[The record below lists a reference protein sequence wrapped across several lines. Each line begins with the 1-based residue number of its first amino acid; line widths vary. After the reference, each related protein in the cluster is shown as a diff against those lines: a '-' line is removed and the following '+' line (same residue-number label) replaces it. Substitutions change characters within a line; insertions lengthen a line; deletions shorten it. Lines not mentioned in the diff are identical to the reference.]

1 MRHLRHRLHHRLHHR
16 VHHRPPGCP
25 PHGFPRHRGPAR
37 LWRARAQLR
46 WRIFFWFG
54 AAIVI
59 SGLAAGGILDLSDGH
74 AHTIALIVA
83 GVILWLSAGAIAWSL
98 TRPLMSIVRVTR
110 ELGAGK
116 LDSRLELGRHSGE
129 LGVLADAVND
139 MAARIERQVA
149 DQRELLAAVSHEL
162 RTPLGHA
169 RILLDT
175 ARDRGTD
182 PALVDGLEREIV
194 ELDAL
199 VGQLLATSR
208 LEFEVLERR
217 RVDGAEAAARAL
229 DRAGLPAELLEVV
242 AGDTGCDADPTL
254 LARAL
259 ANILRNAQEHG
270 NAHGGSARGGATRLR
285 LRREGEALAFEVDDA
300 GPGFAAED
308 LERVFERF
316 YRGERRAGGSLG
328 LGLSLVRRI
337 AQAHDGR
344 AWAENLPAGGARV
357 GFTIGPAGLPRSSQ
371 GAGP

>member
-1 MRHLRHRLHHRLHHR
+1 
-16 VHHRPPGCP
+16 
-25 PHGFPRHRGPAR
+25 

-54 AAIVI
+54 AAIVL
-59 SGLAAGGILDLSDGH
+59 SGLAAGGILDLSEGRGH
-74 AHTIALIVA
+74 LVALIVA

-110 ELGAGK
+110 ELGEGK

-182 PALVDGLEREIV
+182 AALVDGLEREIL

-270 NAHGGSARGGATRLR
+270 GAHGGAHGGSAHGGATRLR
-285 LRREGEALAFEVDDA
+285 LRREGDALAFEVDDA

-337 AQAHDGR
+337 AQAHGGR
-344 AWAENLPAGGARV
+344 AWAENLPRGGARV
-357 GFTIGPAGLPRSSQ
+357 GFTIGPA
-371 GAGP
+371 